1 MKAKQGVRPA
11 ENLFDGKRN
20 LMTSHSERLTFAREL
35 AERAGKL
42 GMEFFRRLD
51 SLTIESKGHQDL
63 VSEADREV
71 ELFVRREIAKAHPD
85 DGVIGE
91 EHAPTKGTSGY
102 TWVIDP
108 IDGTANFV
116 RGIPAWCVVIACA
129 RDGVTVTGVIHE
141 PSTGETFYGE
151 KGGGA
156 YLNGK
161 PIKTSASDSLG
172 DGSLG
177 IGFSTRR
184 ETTAVP
190 GLIRDLLAQGGV
202 FYRNAS
208 GALMLA
214 YVASGRLL
222 GYIENHMNAWDC
234 IAGILLIEEAGGRIV
249 APDPKT
255 VLEHGTVV
263 VVGGA
268 KVFDEIYTLCAE
280 TFGLD

>member
-1 MKAKQGVRPA
+1 MRSASALRR
-11 ENLFDGKRN
+11 NLFDRQWDP
-20 LMTSHSERLTFAREL
+20 MTSHSERLTFAREL

-42 GMEFFRRLD
+42 GMEFFRKLD
-51 SLTIESKGHQDL
+51 SLTVENKGHQDL

-71 ELFVRREIAKAHPD
+71 ELFVRREIAKTYPD

-91 EHAPTKGTSGY
+91 EHAPTKGSTGY
-102 TWVIDP
+102 DWVIDP

-129 RDGVTVTGVIHE
+129 KDGVTVTGVIHE

-156 YLNGK
+156 FLNDRPMK
-161 PIKTSASDSLG
+161 ATTSNSLG

-177 IGFSTRR
+177 IGFSNRR

-190 GLIRDLLAQGGV
+190 ALIKDLLARGGV

-234 IAGILLIEEAGGRIV
+234 IAGILLVEEAGGRVIT
-249 APDPKT
+249 PDPAT
-255 VLEHGTVV
+255 VLEQGTVV

-268 KVFDEIYTLCAE
+268 EVFDDIYALCAE
-280 TFGLD
+280 TFGLTPK

>member
-1 MKAKQGVRPA
+1 
-11 ENLFDGKRN
+11 
-20 LMTSHSERLTFAREL
+20 MTVHSERLLFARDL
-35 AERAGKL
+35 AGRAGSL
-42 GMEFFRRLD
+42 GMEYFRKLD
-51 SLTIESKGHQDL
+51 SLTIENKGHQDL

-71 ELFVRREIAKAHPD
+71 ELFVRRELEKAYPD

-91 EHAPTKGTSGY
+91 EHAPKSGTTGY
-102 TWVIDP
+102 DWVIDP

-129 RDGVTVTGVIHE
+129 RNGVTVTGVIHE
-141 PSTGETFYGE
+141 PATGETFYGE

-156 YLNGK
+156 FLNGK
-161 PIKTSASDSLG
+161 PIRVTTSSSLG

-177 IGFSTRR
+177 IGFSSRR
-184 ETTAVP
+184 ETSAVP
-190 GLIRDLLAQGGV
+190 GLIADLLARGGV

-234 IAGILLIEEAGGRIV
+234 IAGLLLIEEAGGRIV
-249 APDPKT
+249 TPDART
-255 VLEHGTVV
+255 VLEEGTVIV
-263 VVGGA
+263 AGGA
-268 KVFDEIYTLCAE
+268 
-280 TFGLD
+280 

>member
-1 MKAKQGVRPA
+1 
-11 ENLFDGKRN
+11 
-20 LMTSHSERLTFAREL
+20 MTSHSERLTFAREL

-42 GMEFFRRLD
+42 GMDYFGRLD
-51 SLTIESKGHQDL
+51 QLTIESKGHQDM
-63 VSEADREV
+63 VSQADREV
-71 ELFVRREIAKAHPD
+71 ELFVRRAIAKAYPD
-85 DGVIGE
+85 DGIIGE
-91 EHAPTKGTSGY
+91 EHAPAKGSTGY

-116 RGIPAWCVVIACA
+116 KGIPAWCVAIACA
-129 RDGVTVTGVIHE
+129 KDGVTVTGVIHE

-156 YLNGK
+156 FLNGR
-161 PIKTSASDSLG
+161 PIKATSGDSLS

-177 IGFSTRR
+177 IGFSNRR
-184 ETTAVP
+184 ETASVP
-190 GLIRDLLAQGGV
+190 GLIGDLFARGGV

-234 IAGILLIEEAGGRIV
+234 IAGMLLIEEAGGRVV
-249 APDPKT
+249 ASDPKT

-263 VVGGA
+263 IVGGPD
-268 KVFDEIYTLCAE
+268 VFEEIRALAARAY
-280 TFGLD
+280 GP

>member
-1 MKAKQGVRPA
+1 
-11 ENLFDGKRN
+11 
-20 LMTSHSERLTFAREL
+20 MTSHSERLIFARDL
-35 AERAGKL
+35 ARRAGSL
-42 GMEFFRRLD
+42 GMDYFGKLD
-51 SLTIESKGHQDL
+51 SLTIESKGHQDM
-63 VSEADREV
+63 VSQADREV
-71 ELFVRREIAKAHPD
+71 ELFVRREIAKAYPD
-85 DGVIGE
+85 DGIIGE
-91 EHAPTKGTSGY
+91 EHAPTKGSTGY

-116 RGIPAWCVVIACA
+116 RGIPAWCVAIACA

-141 PSTGETFYGE
+141 PATGETFYGE
-151 KGGGA
+151 RGGGA

-161 PIKTSASDSLG
+161 PIKATSGDSLS

-177 IGFSTRR
+177 VGFSSRR

-190 GLIRDLLAQGGV
+190 GLIGDLLARGGV

-214 YVASGRLL
+214 YVAAGRLL

-234 IAGILLIEEAGGRIV
+234 IAGILLIEESGGRV
-249 APDPKT
+249 VTPDPKT
-255 VLEHGTVV
+255 VLEQGTVV

-268 KVFDEIYTLCAE
+268 NVFDEIYELCAE
-280 TFGLD
+280 TYGLKQA